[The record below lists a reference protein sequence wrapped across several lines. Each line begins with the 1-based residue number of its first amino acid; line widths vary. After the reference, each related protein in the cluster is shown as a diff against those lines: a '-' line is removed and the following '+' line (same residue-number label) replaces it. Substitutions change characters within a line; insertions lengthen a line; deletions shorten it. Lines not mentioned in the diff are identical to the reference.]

1 MAERDDS
8 LIREVNED
16 MQRERLQKLWE
27 QYNGVIVA
35 VAAAIVL
42 GVGGFKW
49 MENRRQATAEAA
61 GSRYIAAIRELAPAP
76 LAGGIIPTDK
86 AAKTA
91 EAEKALDAIGREG
104 GGFGTIARFRK
115 AAVDVTAGRTA
126 EALSAYESLAKDRN
140 VDLTLA
146 DFAQLQTAML
156 KLDTSD
162 WTDMQNR
169 LNDLAKDSNVWRH
182 SAREL
187 LGLAALK
194 AGQTE
199 TARQNFEKLVSDRA
213 TPPSIAERTRLMM
226 AMITEAELAK
236 ASPPATLPA
245 SPTTP
250 AVTAPAPKK
259 N

>member
-16 MQRERLQKLWE
+16 LQRERLQKLWE
-27 QYNGVIVA
+27 QYNGVILV

-49 MENRRQATAEAA
+49 MEHRRQSAAEAA
-61 GSRYIAAIRELAPAP
+61 GSRYVAAIRELAPSP
-76 LAGGIIPTDK
+76 LTGVVTPPDK
-86 AAKTA
+86 AAKVA
-91 EAEKALDAIGREG
+91 EAEKTLDAIGREG
-104 GGFGTIARFRK
+104 GGFATVARLRK
-115 AAVDVTAGRTA
+115 AANDVAAGRAA
-126 EALSAYESLAKDRN
+126 EALIAYETLAKDKN
-140 VDLTLA
+140 IDPALS
-146 DFAQLQTAML
+146 DFARLQTAML

-169 LNDLAKDSNVWRH
+169 LNDLTSDSNVWRH

-187 LGLAALK
+187 MGLAAMR

-213 TPPSIAERTRLMM
+213 TPPSIGERTRLLLSI
-226 AMITEAELAK
+226 ITEAELAK
-236 ASPPATLPA
+236 ASPAALPAT
-245 SPTTP
+245 TTP
-250 AVTAPAPKK
+250 AAAPATTKK
-259 N
+259 